1 MFGQILIHLLFGGSI
16 ACLTSYFLA
25 LRGRPEFIPIARN
38 LYRGIAAGMLITFC
52 LLMSIVISH
61 SFEYTYVWSYSSR
74 ELPPW
79 YLVASGYAGQEGSFM
94 LWTLWVCLIGVVLLP
109 YLKRR
114 GWEAQ
119 VMVFYS
125 LILVFLFLLLVV
137 KNPFSFVWE
146 TFAKDGIPDGFA
158 PPNGRGL
165 NPLLHNIWITIH
177 PPILFTGFAAMSVP
191 FAFAMGAMIKR
202 EYQSWIEI
210 ALPWTLYGT
219 AILGFGIMLGGFW
232 AYETLGWGGFWG
244 WDPVENSSLIPWLV
258 AVGLV
263 HTMLVQRKTG
273 GLVKTNIILAVTAFL
288 LVLYSTFLT
297 RSGVLGDT
305 SVHSFVDPGKFAFI
319 LLIAFMITF
328 ALLGYGFVIYRRKD
342 IGNKQENF
350 SPKSREFTLSIGSAF
365 VLASAIIVFIGTS
378 WPLIAEIVG
387 LPKIAIDPSF
397 YNKMHLPLAI
407 MIMFVNGFSL
417 LIRWKATNYGG
428 VMKKSLY
435 PLSLTVVA
443 TAVSY
448 WIGVHDLA
456 YLLLAFGA
464 WFSLFINAELALK
477 IIKNKFSSAGAYISH
492 VGVAML
498 MIGIVF
504 TARYSIIDH
513 IQLVQG
519 VPTKALGY
527 EFTFNGREQIE
538 KEYKDREKF
547 KFHIDVAKDGS
558 VNHVAPILYWHDFN
572 KRQSPYKEPGIAW
585 AVAKDVYIS
594 PNSIQSI
601 GGAPEITMSKEQTIP
616 LPTDSSIKMTFVTF
630 DMSNMRNG
638 GGKDGNI
645 RPGAVII
652 TERNGVKHTDTLY
665 ATISMAT
672 MEGKPDPIVLPGTT
686 QQISFLK
693 INANKESLQQSE
705 AIFSFMDTSKPLA
718 PLKEVIGVEISIKP
732 FINFVWFGVIAMVG
746 GFFVAIVK
754 YRKKAKREKKMIPVT
769 PSPEVVEA

>member
-1 MFGQILIHLLFGGSI
+1 MIGQILIHLLFGGSL
-16 ACLTSYFLA
+16 ACLLSYFLA
-25 LRGRPEFIPIARN
+25 LRGKPQYIPIARN
-38 LYRGIAAGMLITFC
+38 LYRTVSAGMLVTFC
-52 LLMSIVISH
+52 LLMANVVSH

-74 ELPPW
+74 DLPPW

-114 GWEAQ
+114 GWEPQ

-137 KNPFSFVWE
+137 KNPFSYVWE
-146 TFAKDGIPDGFA
+146 TFAKDGIPDGFT
-158 PPNGRGL
+158 PPNGKGL

-258 AVGLV
+258 AVALV

-273 GLVKTNIILAVTAFL
+273 GLVKTNIILAVTAFI

-319 LLIAFMITF
+319 LLIGFMITF
-328 ALLGYGFVIYRRKD
+328 AIIGYGFVIYRRKD
-342 IGNKQENF
+342 IGNKQDSF
-350 SPKSREFTLSIGSAF
+350 SPESREFTLSIGSFF
-365 VLASAIIVFIGTS
+365 VLFSAGIVFIGTS

-407 MIMFVNGFSL
+407 LIMLANGFSL
-417 LIRWKATNYGG
+417 LIRWKAKNLGG
-428 VMKKSLY
+428 VIKKSLF
-435 PLSLTVVA
+435 PLALTVVA
-443 TAVSY
+443 TAASY
-448 WIGVHDLA
+448 WMNVHDIV
-456 YLLLAFGA
+456 YLLLAFAA
-464 WFSLFINAELALK
+464 WFSLFTNADLALR
-477 IIKNKFSSAGAYISH
+477 ILRNKFSSTGAYISH
-492 VGVAML
+492 IGVAML

-504 TARYSIIDH
+504 TARYTQIDH

-519 VPTKALGY
+519 VPTPALGY
-527 EFTFNGREQIE
+527 EFTFDGREQIE

-547 KFHIDVAKDGS
+547 KFHITVEKDGS
-558 VNHVAPILYWHDFN
+558 KNHVAPILYWHDFN
-572 KRQSPYKEPGIAW
+572 KRGAPYKEPGIAW

-594 PNSIQSI
+594 PNSIQTI
-601 GGAPEITMSKEQTIP
+601 GGAAEITMTKDQTIP
-616 LPTDSSIKMTFVTF
+616 LPTDSTTKMTFVTF

-638 GGKDGNI
+638 GGAGGTI
-645 RPGAVII
+645 RPGAIII
-652 TERNGVKHTDTLY
+652 TERNGTKHTDTLY
-665 ATISMAT
+665 SKISMAT
-672 MEGKPDPIVLPGTT
+672 MEGTPEPLILSGTT
-686 QQISFLK
+686 QKISFLK
-693 INANKESLQQSE
+693 INPNKESLQQSE
-705 AIFSFMDTSKPLA
+705 AVFSFVDTSKPVI
-718 PLKEVIGVEISIKP
+718 PLKEVIGVEVSIKP
-732 FINFVWFGVIAMVG
+732 FINFVWFGVIAMVS
-746 GFFVAIVK
+746 GFFVAIIK
-754 YRKKAKREKKMIPVT
+754 YRKKAKREKKMIPVSPT
-769 PSPEVVEA
+769 PESIEA

>member
-1 MFGQILIHLLFGGSI
+1 MFGQILIHLLFGGSL
-16 ACLTSYFLA
+16 ACLTSYILA
-25 LRGRPEFIPIARN
+25 LKGYKQYIPIARN
-38 LYRGIAAGMLITFC
+38 IYRVLAGGMLLTFC
-52 LLMSIVISH
+52 LLMATVISH
-61 SFEYTYVWSYSSR
+61 SFEYTYVWSYSSK

-109 YLKRR
+109 YLKKRS
-114 GWEAQ
+114 WEAE

-146 TFAKDGIPDGFA
+146 TFAKDGIPIGFA

-258 AVGLV
+258 SVGLV

-273 GLVKTNIILAVTAFL
+273 GLVKTNIILAVTAFI

-328 ALLGYGFVIYRRKD
+328 AILGYGFVMYRRKD
-342 IGNKQENF
+342 IGNKQDNF
-350 SPKSREFTLSIGSAF
+350 SPKSREFTLAIGSAF
-365 VLASAIIVFIGTS
+365 ILGSAIIVFIGTS

-407 MIMFVNGFSL
+407 MIMFVNALSL
-417 LIRWKATNYGG
+417 LIRWKATSYSG
-428 VMKKSLY
+428 VLKKSLY
-435 PLSLTVVA
+435 PLTLTVAA
-443 TAVSY
+443 TATSY
-448 WIGVHDLA
+448 WIGVHDLK

-477 IIKNKFSSAGAYISH
+477 IIRNKFSSAGAYISH

-504 TARYSIIDH
+504 TARYSIVDH
-513 IQLVQG
+513 VQLVQG
-519 VPTKALGY
+519 VTTKALGY
-527 EFTFNGREQIE
+527 NFTFIGREQIE

-547 KFHIDVAKDGS
+547 KFHIIVEKDGN
-558 VNHVAPILYWHDFN
+558 VNNVAPILYWHDFN
-572 KRQSPYKEPGIAW
+572 KRQSAYKEPGIAW

-594 PNSIQSI
+594 PNSIQTI
-601 GGAPEITMSKEQTIP
+601 GGAPEITLSKGQTIT
-616 LPTDSSIKMTFVTF
+616 LPNDSSIRMTFVTF

-638 GGKDGNI
+638 GGADGTI
-645 RPGAVII
+645 RPGAVITVDTKGI
-652 TERNGVKHTDTLY
+652 KKTDTLY
-665 ATISMAT
+665 STISMAT
-672 MEGKPDPIVLPGTT
+672 MEGTSEPYTINGTS
-686 QQISFLK
+686 QNISFLK

-705 AIFSFMDTSKPLA
+705 AVFSFTDSSKPIA

-732 FINFVWFGVIAMVG
+732 FINFVWFGVIAMVA
-746 GFFVAIVK
+746 GFFVAIIK
-754 YRKKAKREKKMIPVT
+754 YRKKAKRTKTMIPV
-769 PSPEVVEA
+769 SPTQIEVQV